1 MPRFNAPA
9 VKPGYGSGFDHV
21 ALRDTIDDFRTWW
34 DRSCLLVHAPT
45 IPSKESSMPMAA

>member
-9 VKPGYGSGFDHV
+9 AKHGYGSCFEDV
-21 ALRDTIDDFRTWW
+21 ALRDTIVDFRTWW
-34 DRSCLLVHAPT
+34 DRSCVLAHAPM